1 MQILSHAKFP
11 AVDEFGNVFKLQYFN
26 LYRFSVVSL
35 LLINSSYCQYYS
47 PIYYG
52 LRYYAVVFWSPMSSS
67 FI

>member
-11 AVDEFGNVFKLQYFN
+11 AVDEFGNVFKLQYF
-26 LYRFSVVSL
+26 RFSVVSL
-35 LLINSSYCQYYS
+35 FLINSSYCQYYS
-47 PIYYG
+47 PIYFG